1 MSKRA
6 PSGNTDSLNF
16 PIPRLLV
23 GLSNRRK
30 TKLSMIKKKKTI
42 CYMFSF
48 PEISTEGS
56 LDTDSSSHYLLGPK
70 TIFRNPRA
78 DQAAVTIKPE
88 ERFREMASN
97 QIVDY

>member
-30 TKLSMIKKKKTI
+30 TKLSMIKIKKQYAICFPFLKLVQRAALTPIHRPTI
-42 CYMFSF
+42 F
-48 PEISTEGS
+48 I
-56 LDTDSSSHYLLGPK
+56 GPN